1 MEEPRNSP
9 ICNSIDRI
17 SNLPENLIH
26 HIMFFMDMTYVVQ
39 TCVLSKRW
47 KHLWTNTPN
56 LNFDFNVYS
65 LGIDNRQYFGLPSHY
80 FIKFVDQVFILRDNS
95 NIQKV
100 NLVCGVES
108 NPFIGISA
116 MTASLTTWIVAAVRR
131 NIQEFYLDIS
141 AVKISR
147 FPQCLFT
154 CTSLIKLELK
164 LGGNSSIIVLPTSM
178 DLPRLTFMK
187 LDSLLSTDVNLTN
200 RLFLK
205 LDFVSKTSSKVKID
219 APNLVSFKCR
229 DYVSKCYV
237 LENLASLVTAD
248 INVGATKEEAAKI
261 KDYAKNNWLLTSALS
276 SVKELRLTEAFLC
289 ICKICSS
296 VSAKVS
302 LQFSNLRF
310 VKLETFLSRNVIRAL
325 GWLFYMSPNIE
336 SLAVVIT
343 GMPKSDIPDNEDY
356 WAGVSPDHLRSVEI
370 RGLTGHFNNELK
382 FVEILFKKAV
392 ILENM
397 VLFSCKKSMT
407 DKRLIT
413 FREKLPTLPRASSN
427 VATFLI

>member
-1 MEEPRNSP
+1 
-9 ICNSIDRI
+9 
-17 SNLPENLIH
+17 
-26 HIMFFMDMTYVVQ
+26 MT
-39 TCVLSKRW
+39 
-47 KHLWTNTPN
+47 
-56 LNFDFNVYS
+56 
-65 LGIDNRQYFGLPSHY
+65 G
-80 FIKFVDQVFILRDNS
+80 
-95 NIQKV
+95 
-100 NLVCGVES
+100 
-108 NPFIGISA
+108 
-116 MTASLTTWIVAAVRR
+116 SLTTWVVAAVRR

-164 LGGNSSIIVLPTSM
+164 LGGNSSIIILPASM

-187 LDSLLSTDVNLTN
+187 LDSLPSDVNLTN

-205 LDFVSKTSSKVKID
+205 CPVLEGHLGHMDLQISSLTLKHLQIVDFVSKTSSEVKID

-229 DYVSKCYV
+229 DYMSKWYV

-248 INVGATKEEAAKI
+248 IDMRATKEEAAKI
-261 KDYAKNNWLLTSALS
+261 KDYIKNNWLLLSALS
-276 SVKELRLTEAFLC
+276 SVKELRLSEGVLA
-289 ICKICSS
+289 ICS
-296 VSAKVS
+296 
-302 LQFSNLRF
+302 
-310 VKLETFLSRNVIRAL
+310 
-325 GWLFYMSPNIE
+325 
-336 SLAVVIT
+336 
-343 GMPKSDIPDNEDY
+343 MPKSDIPDSEEY

-370 RGLTGHFNNELK
+370 RGLTGQFNNELK
-382 FVEILFKKAV
+382 FVEIMFKKAV
-392 ILENM
+392 ILETM